1 MKLKELK
8 EVVDY
13 LIEQNN
19 GEKEVVIDLDQIAFE
34 TSAYSDIKTICYNDS
49 QIRIQPTKNLIS
61 RGVE

>member
-19 GEKEVVIDLDQIAFE
+19 GEKEVVIDLDQISFE
-34 TSAYSDIKTICYNDS
+34 ISAYSDIKTIFYNGS

-61 RGVE
+61 RGFE